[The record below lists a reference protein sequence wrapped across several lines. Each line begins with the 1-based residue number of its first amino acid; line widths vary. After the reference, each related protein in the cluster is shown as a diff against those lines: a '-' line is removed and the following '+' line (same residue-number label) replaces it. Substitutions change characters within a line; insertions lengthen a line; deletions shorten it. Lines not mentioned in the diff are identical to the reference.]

1 MLCVLVLGRDTW
13 GYYVTD
19 MASGTYWPLSVTVVD
34 IQLMTT
40 VSLSLQSSPLSG
52 TLPLHQK
59 PCICCGVAALSA
71 SGDHEQPVPSHGS
84 LPASA
89 LSTPVYAVGF
99 FFFWSVSPFYRGGDA
114 HRKMKGPQSPNLG

>member
-19 MASGTYWPLSVTVVD
+19 MASGTYWPLSVTVAD
-34 IQLMTT
+34 TQLMTT

-89 LSTPVYAVGF
+89 LSTPVYAVFF
-99 FFFWSVSPFYRGGDA
+99 FFFWSVPPFYRGGDA
-114 HRKMKGPQSPNLG
+114 HRKMKGPQSLNLG